1 MLGTTSGAVPVIA
14 VLTVYALVGASVGT
28 DVDGAPVG
36 APLGTAEGALVG
48 AALGSAEGDEL
59 GTAVGA
65 VVGVV
70 VEADVGVG
78 VGAAVLTV
86 YAVNASGVASV
97 VETQLTLTTTPPV
110 SWAARFEPIT
120 YDTSVCA
127 DISAAPIVMVRTF
140 PTDTAVAD
148 GSLGLVT
155 STNVMR
161 TLASAAKILS
171 PKVHVTVLPIASAAV
186 CFSDRTDDET
196 VAPASRLL
204 GTKSGAVPVIAV
216 TGGFAYA
223 TKVVAQ

>member
-1 MLGTTSGAVPVIA
+1 MGWDVVGEAVGE
-14 VLTVYALVGASVGT
+14 VL
-28 DVDGAPVG
+28 
-36 APLGTAEGALVG
+36 G
-48 AALGSAEGDEL
+48 AALGTAL
-59 GTAVGA
+59 GTALGA
-65 VVGVV
+65 VG
-70 VEADVGVG
+70 ADVGVG

-120 YDTSVCA
+120 YDASVCA

-140 PTDTAVAD
+140 PTDAAVAD
-148 GSLGLVT
+148 GPLGLVT
-155 STNVMR
+155 VMR